1 MDWQD
6 TQRNKEEKTVF
17 VEPDLVEG
25 ENRNHQHQALQ
36 KSEVSSGLRRLLR
49 KGAALAF
56 GLLTG

>member
-25 ENRNHQHQALQ
+25 ENWNHQH
-36 KSEVSSGLRRLLR
+36 
-49 KGAALAF
+49 
-56 GLLTG
+56 